1 MRHAP
6 GGDLDS
12 RVPGHDLIDPP
23 RMLAGITS
31 RHGTQPSHTGLWA
44 ACAAVPGTGAAA
56 LVASADTVDGL
67 AVGSVHA
74 VRGAGR

>member
-1 MRHAP
+1 
-6 GGDLDS
+6 
-12 RVPGHDLIDPP
+12 
-23 RMLAGITS
+23 MLAGITS

-56 LVASADTVDGL
+56 LVASALVAAALVAAAETVDGL